1 MVLFPLIVLS
11 PLVLFS
17 FMVLSPFIVLSPFVV
32 LFSLYSVV
40 SLHRNRYRALTR
52 CRCNKHTGHKRLEPS
67 RLLLPPFLYS
77 RATKA
82 PEQRIVLF
90 LIYFSNIYTYVV
102 NSLTALQIYAIA
114 TVQR

>member
-1 MVLFPLIVLS
+1 
-11 PLVLFS
+11 
-17 FMVLSPFIVLSPFVV
+17 MVLSPFISPYGIASFIV
-32 LFSLYSVV
+32 LFSL
-40 SLHRNRYRALTR
+40 HKNRYRALTMY
-52 CRCNKHTGHKRLEPS
+52 RCNKHTGRKRLEPL

-102 NSLTALQIYAIA
+102 NFLIALQIYAIA